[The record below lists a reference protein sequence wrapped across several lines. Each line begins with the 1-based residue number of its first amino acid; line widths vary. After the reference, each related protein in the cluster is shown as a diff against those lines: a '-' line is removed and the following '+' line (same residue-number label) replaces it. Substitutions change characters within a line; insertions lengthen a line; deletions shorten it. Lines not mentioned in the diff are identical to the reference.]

1 MRNSAEHVQLITRRR
16 LLAGGAVLAAGAG
29 LTLLQACAPAPASP
43 ATAVPAA
50 PTLPPAATKAAAAPA
65 ATPVPA
71 TAVPTAAPTAVPV
84 AVKPTAAATDQP
96 VSMSVSTSRGAHY
109 NPLWYCCGSQI
120 ATLPWILMGLARQNT
135 QGQFEPWLASSYTV
149 DDSGSSVTIKLQ
161 PTARWSDGQ
170 PITAADVVWTWEL
183 WAAPWVHGP
192 ASAQSKVW
200 GLAGAKEFNDGTA
213 DTISGVQVVDDHTI
227 TAKLDPPNALWAI
240 GQQMDFGILPKHV
253 FDGWPKDKLAD
264 HAYMDAPT
272 VSSGPYKFVKYEL
285 DQYIE
290 MARWDD
296 WWGNTVWKQPKM
308 THVFAKQLD
317 PPTAIAQIERG
328 ELTVAAVPGQEM
340 DRVQK
345 MANVELFRVPS
356 LGMIGYWYNQRHT
369 YLKDKRVRQAFDF
382 ALDKEAIRKAVNF
395 GLGKPT
401 ATTIMGP
408 DWALNPNVKP
418 RPYDPEKAKALLTE
432 AGWDPTQT
440 LTYLLVGSDAFVK
453 SLAEVFQ
460 QYLSQISVKVD
471 LKTVTSAVEIPEF
484 DKGEFDVGLIG
495 GGEFARDP
503 SLSAAYFRSDTSWA
517 SKWMGYANPRLDEL
531 FKQGVATN
539 DPKKRA
545 DVYFEV
551 QQILSDEVPWILLW
565 QLEQVWAADK
575 RLAGFTPYVMSTST
589 GASLLDWS
597 WK

>member
-1 MRNSAEHVQLITRRR
+1 MRGDN
-16 LLAGGAVLAAGAG
+16 AV
-29 LTLLQACAPAPASP
+29 
-43 ATAVPAA
+43 
-50 PTLPPAATKAAAAPA
+50 
-65 ATPVPA
+65 
-71 TAVPTAAPTAVPV
+71 
-84 AVKPTAAATDQP
+84 
-96 VSMSVSTSRGAHY
+96 H
-109 NPLWYCCGSQI
+109 
-120 ATLPWILMGLARQNT
+120 
-135 QGQFEPWLASSYTV
+135 E
-149 DDSGSSVTIKLQ
+149 
-161 PTARWSDGQ
+161 
-170 PITAADVVWTWEL
+170 
-183 WAAPWVHGP
+183 
-192 ASAQSKVW
+192 
-200 GLAGAKEFNDGTA
+200 
-213 DTISGVQVVDDHTI
+213 
-227 TAKLDPPNALWAI
+227 
-240 GQQMDFGILPKHV
+240 
-253 FDGWPKDKLAD
+253 
-264 HAYMDAPT
+264 
-272 VSSGPYKFVKYEL
+272 
-285 DQYIE
+285 
-290 MARWDD
+290 
-296 WWGNTVWKQPKM
+296 
-308 THVFAKQLD
+308 
-317 PPTAIAQIERG
+317 
-328 ELTVAAVPGQEM
+328 
-340 DRVQK
+340 
-345 MANVELFRVPS
+345 
-356 LGMIGYWYNQRHT
+356 
-369 YLKDKRVRQAFDF
+369 
-382 ALDKEAIRKAVNF
+382 EAIRKAVNF

-565 QLEQVWAADK
+565 QLEQPKSWRRSPPAIPWPDRHHDPELCFSSPRTGGSGDHDDAD
-575 RLAGFTPYVMSTST
+575 RSNGR
-589 GASLLDWS
+589 G
-597 WK
+597 